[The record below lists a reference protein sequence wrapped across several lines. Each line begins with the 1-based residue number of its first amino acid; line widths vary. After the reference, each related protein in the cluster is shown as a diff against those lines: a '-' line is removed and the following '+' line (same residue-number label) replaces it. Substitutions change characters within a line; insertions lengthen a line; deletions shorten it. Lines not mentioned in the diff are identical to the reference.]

1 MCHEMSVE
9 VWSSYMWA
17 QRRYPGSPQL
27 LFLSYVKSHKPV
39 SSQRLA
45 KGILGYINTSLYKA
59 HSVRGASSTVT
70 AAKGVLIEDILH
82 TADWNLS
89 EILLSSYSVEQLC
102 SDLIPAKSRSFP
114 EIIELIFT
122 VIINNTGYAPLVI
135 LCWSLYLFILAFCAN
150 YIMNLCTIKLMIWR
164 GPEGP
169 EVKSRVRWANVT
181 LVFLLLQHILQQLVA
196 LNTII
201 N

>member
-59 HSVRGASSTVT
+59 HSVRGASSTVA

-82 TADWNLS
+82 KADWNL
-89 EILLSSYSVEQLC
+89 
-102 SDLIPAKSRSFP
+102 KSRSFP

-122 VIINNTGYAPLVI
+122 VSFCIINNTGYAPLVI
-135 LCWSLYLFILAFCAN
+135 LCWSLHLFILAFCAN
-150 YIMNLCTIKLMIWR
+150 YIMSLCTIKLDHW
-164 GPEGP
+164 P
-169 EVKSRVRWANVT
+169 
-181 LVFLLLQHILQQLVA
+181 LCH
-196 LNTII
+196 
-201 N
+201 